1 MGRKQTRN
9 KSKMG
14 LRSFYIYFQIFF
26 ITISASENTKKEY
39 LVRDS
44 IFSAKIV
51 RDDWGVPHIYGIRD
65 ADVAFGLAYAHSED
79 DFETIQDVIYAARGK
94 LSLIRSS
101 RDAVVNDYYV
111 HSMNFW
117 EMVDQ
122 RYEKEI
128 PEDIKLLC
136 EGYSAGINSFLID
149 NQLNKKK
156 GFDEVIPEDIIVG
169 FSHRMPFMFGLDGVL
184 KKLSMK
190 KPPEII
196 GYSGDKQQ
204 GPFDMMGSN
213 FMAVA
218 PQRSSD
224 GYTRLW
230 INTHQPWDGP
240 VAWYEAHLISEE
252 GWDFF
257 GALFPGSPVPLIGHN
272 QYLGWSHTV
281 NSPDLIDIYK
291 LTINEQNQNQYW
303 FEGYWKDMELRT
315 ANIKVK
321 LLGLIPWKFRR
332 AVKRSVH
339 GPVLE
344 FEHGSY
350 AIRISSIKDLRFLE
364 QWYRMGKAR
373 NISEF
378 KSAMRIHAI
387 PMFNTGYADR
397 EGNIYYVYNA
407 KIPKRDPRY
416 NWKKIL
422 PGESKRTLWYDYIP
436 YDQLPQVYNPFEGF
450 FQNCNSSP
458 YLATGSKVDASY
470 ALPDWTGIETHQ
482 TNRALRSLETFGVD
496 PSISRTEF
504 FQYKFDVKYSRE
516 SIIAKVRKQYIEDIS
531 KKGIPRELEKAI
543 RLIEYWDLSADSLN
557 LNAALS
563 ILSLPNAFRI
573 EDLEYD
579 VDSITI
585 KIRENVKFLE
595 KNFGRINVPMGRV
608 FRLIRGNTNFP
619 LSGGPGTLRAM
630 YYKKHGKQ
638 YKAVAGDCYIQAV
651 EWGPKNEL
659 NAWSIHQYGSATK
672 NKSSN
677 HYDDQSKLFYKH
689 EMKQI
694 RH

>member
-1 MGRKQTRN
+1 MVVIR
-9 KSKMG
+9 
-14 LRSFYIYFQIFF
+14 YFLFPH
-26 ITISASENTKKEY
+26 ITIIFLFATELEKTESIVK
-39 LVRDS
+39 DS
-44 IFSAKIV
+44 LFSAKII
-51 RDDWGVPHIYGIRD
+51 RDNWGVPHIYGRRD
-65 ADVAFGLAYAHSED
+65 ADVAFGLAYAHSQD
-79 DFETIQDVIYAARGK
+79 DFQTIQDVIYALRGD
-94 LSLIRSS
+94 LSILRSG
-101 RDAVVNDYYV
+101 RDAAVNDYYV

-117 EMVDQ
+117 GMIEE
-122 RYEKEI
+122 RYENEI
-128 PEDIKLLC
+128 PEDVKLLC
-136 EGYSAGINSFLID
+136 EGYAAGINTFLSD
-149 NQLNKKK
+149 NPIKKKK
-156 GFDEVIPEDIIVG
+156 GFIDVIGEDIIVG

-184 KKLSMK
+184 KKLAKK

-196 GYSGDKQQ
+196 GLGNEYQQ
-204 GPFDMMGSN
+204 GPFDMLGSN

-224 GYTRLW
+224 GFTRLW

-252 GWDFF
+252 GWDFY

-281 NSPDLIDIYK
+281 NSPDLIDVYK
-291 LTINEQNQNQYW
+291 LTINKQNENQYW

-315 ANIKVK
+315 ADIKVK

-332 AVKRSVH
+332 TVKSSIH

-344 FEHGSY
+344 FDHGSY

-364 QWYRMGKAR
+364 QWYRMGKAQ

-378 KSAMRIHAI
+378 KKAMKIHAI

-397 EGNIYYVYNA
+397 DGNIYYVYNA

-458 YLATGSKVDASY
+458 YLATGSKVDASQ

-504 FQYKFDVKYSRE
+504 FNYKYDVRYSRE
-516 SIIAKVRKQYIEDIS
+516 SIIANVRKQYIEEIS
-531 KKGIPRELEKAI
+531 KKGIPKDLEEAI
-543 RLIEYWDLSADSLN
+543 SLIKNWDLSADSLN
-557 LNAALS
+557 TNAALA

-573 EDLEYD
+573 ENLKYD
-579 VDSITI
+579 CDSVTI
-585 KIRENVKFLE
+585 KVRESVKFLE
-595 KNFGRINVPMGRV
+595 KNFGRIDVPMGRV
-608 FRLIRGNTNFP
+608 FRLIRGKTDLP
-619 LSGGPGTLRAM
+619 LSGGPGTLRAI
-630 YYKKHGKQ
+630 YYKKSSKK
-638 YKAVAGDCYIQAV
+638 YKAIAGDCYIQAI
-651 EWGPKNEL
+651 EWGPKNEF

-672 NKSSN
+672 NKSSF
-677 HYDDQSKLFYKH
+677 HYDDQSKLFSKH
-689 EMKQI
+689 KMKQI
-694 RH
+694 RP